1 MIRRH
6 AISGAVHATEDNWR
20 KGFVFVQGVKTCLA
34 LLQDLG
40 LGLCRWMR

>member
-6 AISGAVHATEDNWR
+6 AISGAVHTTEDVEG
-20 KGFVFVQGVKTCLA
+20 KGFVFVPGVMTCLA

-40 LGLCRWMR
+40 LGLCPWMR